1 MNKVKALKYVNIVL
15 AILFVMVAV
24 PGMLQ
29 SQFPGIID
37 YSVFRRIHPLAGN
50 LFILAVIAHIYLN
63 FNWIKANFLK
73 KRK

>member
-1 MNKVKALKYVNIVL
+1 MNKVKALKYVNIIMAV
-15 AILFVMVAV
+15 LFVMVAL

-37 YSVFRRIHPLAGN
+37 YGTFRRVHPLAGN
-50 LFILAVIAHIYLN
+50 LFVLAAIAHIYLN
-63 FNWIKANFLK
+63 FNWIKANIL